1 MWSLKGRE
9 GFGFLSP
16 SHRACEAGFNDFE
29 KMKHIFYIA
38 LGGKFGEVSGVFLTE
53 KNLSDALTAGTERW
67 ACASGVLAVSGGVR
81 VKH

>member
-1 MWSLKGRE
+1 
-9 GFGFLSP
+9 
-16 SHRACEAGFNDFE
+16 
-29 KMKHIFYIA
+29 MKHIFYIA